1 MKRFSFVLAFLA
13 LAPALQAQRDSTAN
27 PRSIPID
34 RVVAVVGTQPIL
46 WSDVIEMVNLRR
58 AEGQQVPEDSVG
70 QMVFARQVLSQIV
83 DEEVLVQR
91 ARGDTAIA
99 VDESDVQNTVD
110 QQIQRMRS
118 QFKTDGE
125 FIRVLREGGFGTQEE
140 YRRWLA
146 EQARRRSLQEQL
158 IQHMRREGRMIAVA
172 VSEDEISKAFEQNR
186 GKLPK
191 RPATVTFR
199 QIVIPTMASDSAR
212 AKARAKADTLVR
224 EIRGGA
230 EFEQIAKRESMDP
243 QSKEQGGDLGWNRRN
258 NMVPAFDAM
267 MFALPPGQVSPIV
280 ETIYG
285 FHIIRVDRVKPGE
298 VKARHILIKP
308 TFDSTDIERTAKLAD
323 SVATLW
329 RNGTPYDTLAAKF
342 HDEESGEAKT
352 VLDPFERAKLP
363 ESYQKAFEGKKSSD
377 LVAPFPI
384 ADPQRGVP
392 KFVIAQL
399 ETVAEEGDYTVQ
411 DLRNQIRDQLSQE
424 KSFRRFIDT
433 LKSETYVSIRLD
445 EANTATGRP

>member
-1 MKRFSFVLAFLA
+1 MKRLFFVLTFA
-13 LAPALQAQRDSTAN
+13 LAPVLHAQRDSTEDARN
-27 PRSIPID
+27 VPID

-58 AEGQQVPEDSVG
+58 AEGQQIPEDSAA
-70 QMVFARQVLSQIV
+70 QMAFARQVLNQIV

-91 ARGDTAIA
+91 ARVDTAIA
-99 VDESDVQNTVD
+99 LDEGDIQNTVD

-118 QFKTDGE
+118 QFRTDGE

-146 EQARRRSLQEQL
+146 DQARRRSLQEQL
-158 IQHMRREGRMIAVA
+158 IQRMRREGRMIAVA

-199 QIVIPTMASDSAR
+199 QVVIPTTASDSAL
-212 AKARAKADTLVR
+212 AKARAKADSLLR
-224 EIRGGA
+224 EIRAGGD
-230 EFEQIAKRESMDP
+230 FEQIAKRESMDP

-267 MFALPPGQVSPIV
+267 MFALPPGQVSPVV

-308 TFDSTDIERTAKLAD
+308 TFDSTDVARTARLAD

-329 RNGTPYDTLAAKF
+329 RNGTPYDTIAAKF

-363 ESYQKAFEGKKSSD
+363 ESYQKAFEGKKSGD

-399 ETVAEEGDYTVQ
+399 ETVADEGEYTVQ

-433 LKSETYVSIRLD
+433 LKNETYVSIRLD
-445 EANTATGRP
+445 EANTATGRQ